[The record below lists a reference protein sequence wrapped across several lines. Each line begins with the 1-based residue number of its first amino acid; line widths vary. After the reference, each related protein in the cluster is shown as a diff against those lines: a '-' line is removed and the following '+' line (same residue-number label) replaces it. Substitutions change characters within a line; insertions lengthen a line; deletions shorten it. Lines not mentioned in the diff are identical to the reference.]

1 MSVATMP
8 PQATIPVSTAMAV
21 PNAMTIA
28 EFNALP
34 DDPSKDRVLIRG
46 QLREKSMTR
55 RNRWHS
61 ETESMIAHRLIQWLE
76 QSPPDFGRVFSGE
89 IGCELPAIGSS
100 VGIDVALFS
109 SETLRQL
116 NPKAKYIVGPPILA
130 VEILSPSDT
139 QEDILLKVRDYL
151 DSDVKLVW
159 VVEPWFQTVTVYRT
173 DSGPEMFHGED
184 KLIGDPH
191 LPGLQLR
198 VADIFAGHEN
208 G

>member
-8 PQATIPVSTAMAV
+8 PAATTPVSTTAAA
-21 PNAMTIA
+21 NAMTIA
-28 EFNALP
+28 EFNAMP

-76 QSPPDFGRVFSGE
+76 QCPPEFGHVFSGE
-89 IGCELPAIGSS
+89 VGCELPAIGSS

-109 SETLRQL
+109 SEVLHLQD
-116 NPKAKYIVGPPILA
+116 PKAKYIVGSPILA

-139 QEDILLKVRDYL
+139 QDDILLKVRDYL

-159 VVEPWFQTVTVYRT
+159 VVEPWFRTVTVYRT

-184 KLIGDPH
+184 KLLGDPH

-198 VADIFAGHEN
+198 VADIFTGA
-208 G
+208 